1 MRVDVLNPDGRDA
14 PVDYRNGVGAP
25 DARTHPPVN
34 YWAYAAATGGQFHQ
48 SVDAVRDPC
57 DAVIVLLRRRNG
69 PAIRAI
75 ERLKRAGRR
84 VFVSWKETGLHQIDQ
99 QTRWWWQRSSF
110 HRALSIADGAVAA
123 TEASIERYRRDAP
136 SQFPVH
142 FIPTPYPVDVAG
154 WDFSVSSGQRRGILV
169 GTREFDVPSR
179 RHEAALALAAEIASR
194 TKVPVTVMCGAPR
207 DRDRVR
213 KLLAGVELTLVEQ
226 RLPYPDYLKMVARHR
241 LVLQLDR
248 SHVPGQVAGDALLC
262 RTLCIGGNG
271 TSEQIAFPEY
281 AAMNDHAHEI
291 EDAARVLLDDADA
304 YRAAI
309 ERSQRL
315 AMDGLSFTW
324 ARRSLRSLS
333 TATA

>member
-1 MRVDVLNPDGRDA
+1 MGAQPINPDGRDA
-14 PVDYRNGVGAP
+14 PVDYRNGAGDP
-25 DARTHPPVN
+25 DPRVHPPVN

-75 ERLKRAGRR
+75 EQLKRAGRR

-99 QTRWWWQRSSF
+99 QTRWWWQRASF

-123 TEASIERYRRDAP
+123 TQASVERYRHDGP
-136 SQFPVH
+136 SRFPVH
-142 FIPTPYPVDVAG
+142 FIPTPYPVDVAA
-154 WDFSVSSGQRRGILV
+154 WDFSMPIEQRRGILV

-179 RHEAALALAAEIASR
+179 RHEAALALAAEIASHA
-194 TKVPVTVMCGAPR
+194 KVPVTVMCGQPR

-213 KLLAGVELTLVEQ
+213 KLLAGVELELVEQ
-226 RLPYPDYLKMVARHR
+226 RRPYPEYLWMVARHR

-248 SHVPGQVAGDALLC
+248 SSVPGQVAGDALLC
-262 RTLCIGGNG
+262 RIVCLGGNG

-291 EDAARVLLDDADA
+291 EDAAELLLRDTSA

-315 AMDGLSFTW
+315 GAEKLSFTW
-324 ARRSLRSLS
+324 ARQSLRTLS
-333 TATA
+333 ATA

>member
-14 PVDYRNGVGAP
+14 PVDYRSGVGGP
-25 DARTHPPVN
+25 EPRVHPPVN

-75 ERLKRAGRR
+75 EQLKRAGRR
-84 VFVSWKETGLHQIDQ
+84 VFVSWKETAPHQIDQ
-99 QTRWWWQRSSF
+99 QTRWFWQRSSF

-123 TEASIERYRRDAP
+123 TEASIESYQHDGP
-136 SQFPVH
+136 SRFPVH
-142 FIPTPYPVDVAG
+142 FIATPYPVDVAA
-154 WDFSVSSGQRRGILV
+154 WDFSVPIEQRRGILV

-194 TKVPVTVMCGAPR
+194 AKAPVTVMCGQPR

-213 KLLAGVELTLVEQ
+213 KLLAGVALELVEQ
-226 RLPYPDYLKMVARHR
+226 RLPYPDYLRMVARHR

-248 SHVPGQVAGDALLC
+248 SSVPGQVAGDALLC
-262 RTLCIGGNG
+262 RVICLGGNG
-271 TSEQIAFPEY
+271 TSEQIAFPEFS
-281 AAMNDHAHEI
+281 AMNDHGHEL
-291 EDAARVLLDDADA
+291 EDAAQLLLSDASA
-304 YRAAI
+304 YRTAV

-315 AMDGLSFTW
+315 AAENLSFTW
-324 ARRSLRSLS
+324 ARRSLRTLS
-333 TATA
+333 AKV